1 VTVATSSP
9 SGGFRHIVGNTPTPR
24 LLVKGYGEDVAA
36 QLRDLFPTIR
46 CISSVS
52 EVALNEWHALLTT
65 SYVELSE
72 RDVHTIVI
80 PTAIPPGG
88 PLTQAWANNW
98 PIWSNIG
105 FTRTTKAT
113 IHVVADGLPPKLA
126 ELAAR
131 VLLPMFSQQSLNRG
145 LSGGWAD
152 MHGGWLQPF
161 VMSSDG
167 AVLAGSLTDRQ
178 KPCWMLPSQSGD
190 PVPWVRC
197 AYGVWSSAD
206 PKLFPP
212 RPDWRLRAEWQTP
225 EEVQAVSQSVE
236 AQRTFEAARAT
247 YDSASV
253 AAAQTFEIARRA
265 ADLGARRLLTAQ
277 GDDLRDAVA
286 ESLREL
292 GFRVQIMDEVA
303 VKGDLLE
310 DLRVTDPATPGW
322 TALAEVRGYKGGAQ
336 LHDLLRIGR
345 FVTRYLR
352 ATGDEPSRRWY
363 VVNGFLDR
371 DPSER
376 EEPLHSNQ
384 SEVAT
389 FADDRG
395 SVIDTR
401 VLFKLSQE
409 VLGNRGDGASAR
421 AWLRQVVGV
430 ASLNQASEPR

>member
-1 VTVATSSP
+1 MTVTTPPP
-9 SGGFRHIVGNTPTPR
+9 SGDFRHVVGNTPTPR

-46 CISSVS
+46 CISSS
-52 EVALNEWHALLTT
+52 TEVALNEWHAILTT

-72 RDVHTIVI
+72 RDLHTIVI
-80 PTAIPPGG
+80 PTAIPAGG
-88 PLTQAWANNW
+88 ALTQAWGNNW

-113 IHVVADGLPPKLA
+113 IHVVVDGLPPKLA

-131 VLLPMFSQQSLNRG
+131 VLLPVFSQQSTNRG

-152 MHGGWLQPF
+152 AQRGWLQPF

-167 AVLAGSLTDRQ
+167 AVLAGSLTDRLR
-178 KPCWMLPSQSGD
+178 PCWILPPQAGD

-197 AYGVWSSAD
+197 AYGVWSSAA

-225 EEVQAVSQSVE
+225 EELRAVSRSLE
-236 AQRTFEAARAT
+236 AYRTFEVARAT
-247 YDSASV
+247 YET
-253 AAAQTFEIARRA
+253 AALAATQAIETATRA

-292 GFRVQIMDEVA
+292 GFGVQVMDDVA
-303 VKGDLLE
+303 VRGDLLE
-310 DLRVTDPATPGW
+310 DLRVTDPAEPGW
-322 TALAEVRGYKGGAQ
+322 TALAEVRGYKAGAQ

-363 VVNGFLDR
+363 LVNGFLDR

-376 EEPLHSNQ
+376 EEPLRSNP

-401 VLFKLSQE
+401 VLFELGQE
-409 VLGNRGDGASAR
+409 VLGGRRDRSSAR

-430 ASLNQASEPR
+430 ASLK